1 MSSLNDKDYNIDLE
15 RNERQGF
22 HEVVYAEG
30 KSNEQLRDICRVFI
44 SSGTPLLVTRIKET
58 QFSIFNDLTDI
69 GYTYL
74 NRDGRTFIWS
84 KKEIAADELKGRV
97 NIISA
102 GTSDTAILRE
112 VESTL
117 TFFGYKSVAISDC
130 GVAGVHRIL
139 KHKPLLDSAD
149 VNIVIAGMDGAL
161 PSVVGGLS
169 GKPIIAVP
177 TSVGYGASFNGVSA
191 LLAML
196 NSCSSGVS
204 VVNIDNG
211 FGAAMAAIRILKSIY
226 NNR

>member
-1 MSSLNDKDYNIDLE
+1 MSLPEDKDHNIDLD

-30 KSNEQLRDICRVFI
+30 KSNEQLKDICKVFI
-44 SSGTPLLVTRIKET
+44 GSNTPLLVTRIKET
-58 QFSIFNDLTDI
+58 QFEIFENLVDT
-69 GYTYL
+69 GYTDL
-74 NRDGRTFIWS
+74 NKVGRTFIWKQ
-84 KKEIAADELKGRV
+84 KKIIKSELRGSV
-97 NIISA
+97 NIVSA
-102 GTSDTAILRE
+102 GTSDAPILRE

-117 TFFGYKSVAISDC
+117 TFFGYKSQTISDC

-139 KHKPLLDSAD
+139 KHKSSLDSAD

-177 TSVGYGASFNGVSA
+177 TSVGYGASFGGISA

-211 FGAAMAAIRILKSIY
+211 YGAAMAAIRILKP
-226 NNR
+226 